1 MIWLTWRQH
10 RLEGLIAAL
19 LVVVV
24 AGLVGSLVVAA
35 QPLLEQIKHVCPI
48 VVDDSCGRALTA
60 FNARFGMFQQP
71 LNLAFVVLP
80 ALSGMFIGA
89 PLLARE
95 FEQGTDEM
103 VWTQGITR
111 RKWLFIKVAILGSAT
126 IAMAGILA
134 VAGHEWST
142 AVPADSYNQWFA
154 FDVQGPE
161 FVAYALFSFALGVA
175 AGAAIGRTVPA
186 MAVVLV
192 GFLAVRAAIELFVRR
207 NFIPPVESELAGP
220 RPAAAPASA
229 GGWRSR
235 RNAVGDAAAS
245 GGSQTSDQA
254 NSAFSR
260 RKSKVAS
267 TASFSN
273 CSTLDGSAALSAPPN
288 LTMSI
293 NLPGREVAGNYL
305 TSQLPIV
312 LRATRSRKRWD
323 RRAPPMTQV
332 RGARPHSRHS

>member
-35 QPLLEQIKHVCPI
+35 QPLLDQIKHVCPI
-48 VVDDSCGRALTA
+48 VVDDSCGQALTA

-220 RPAAAPASA
+220 LFSGQGQAWLIGNQLPVDTHGNSISSDQFNQITDACLHPASGVVPGNFNLQGCWHDHGIKVLQTYQPA
-229 GGWRSR
+229 ERFPLFQGIETAIFVIAAIALFGF
-235 RNAVGDAAAS
+235 AVWLV
-245 GGSQTSDQA
+245 
-254 NSAFSR
+254 R
-260 RKSKVAS
+260 
-267 TASFSN
+267 
-273 CSTLDGSAALSAPPN
+273 
-288 LTMSI
+288 
-293 NLPGREVAGNYL
+293 
-305 TSQLPIV
+305 
-312 LRATRSRKRWD
+312 
-323 RRAPPMTQV
+323 RRA
-332 RGARPHSRHS
+332 

>member
-10 RLEGLIAAL
+10 RLEGLITAL
-19 LVVVV
+19 IVVVI
-24 AGLVGSLVVAA
+24 AALVGSLVVAA
-35 QPLLEQIKHVCPI
+35 QPLLDEIKHACPI

-71 LNLAFVVLP
+71 LYLAFLVLP
-80 ALSGMFIGA
+80 VLSGMFIGA

-111 RKWLFIKVAILGSAT
+111 RKWLFIKLAILGTAT

-134 VAGHEWST
+134 VAGLEWST
-142 AVPADSYNQWFA
+142 AVPDNSYSQWFA

-192 GFLAVRAAIELFVRR
+192 GFIVVRAAIGGFARR
-207 NFIPPVESELAGP
+207 NFLPPVESEVTGP
-220 RPAAAPASA
+220 LLSGQGQAWLMGNQLPVDMHGNSISA
-229 GGWRSR
+229 DQFDQIT
-235 RNAVGDAAAS
+235 NACLHPTTGV
-245 GGSQTSDQA
+245 
-254 NSAFSR
+254 
-260 RKSKVAS
+260 
-267 TASFSN
+267 
-273 CSTLDGSAALSAPPN
+273 
-288 LTMSI
+288 
-293 NLPGREVAGNYL
+293 LPGNFDMQACWHDHGIR
-305 TSQLPIV
+305 V
-312 LRATRSRKRWD
+312 LQTYQPAERFPLFQGIETAIFVLAAIALLGLAVWLVR
-323 RRAPPMTQV
+323 RRA
-332 RGARPHSRHS
+332 

>member
-10 RLEGLIAAL
+10 RLEGLITAL
-19 LVVVV
+19 LVVVI
-24 AGLVGSLVVAA
+24 AGLVGTLVVAA
-35 QPLLEQIKHVCPI
+35 QPLLDQMKHACPI
-48 VVDDSCGRALTA
+48 VVDDSCGRALMA
-60 FNARFGMFQQP
+60 FNARFGMYQQP

-95 FEQGTDEM
+95 FEQGTHEM

-142 AVPADSYNQWFA
+142 AVPDDSYHQWFA

-186 MAVVLV
+186 MASVLV
-192 GFLAVRAAIELFVRR
+192 GFLAVRAAIELFARG
-207 NFIPPVESELAGP
+207 NFLPPVTTEVSGSLISGQGQAWLMGNQ
-220 RPAAAPASA
+220 RPVDLHGNSISSNQFDQITNACLHPAS
-229 GGWRSR
+229 G
-235 RNAVGDAAAS
+235 V
-245 GGSQTSDQA
+245 
-254 NSAFSR
+254 
-260 RKSKVAS
+260 
-267 TASFSN
+267 
-273 CSTLDGSAALSAPPN
+273 
-288 LTMSI
+288 
-293 NLPGREVAGNYL
+293 LPGNFNLQGCWHDHGVKVLQTYQPAGRFPL
-305 TSQLPIV
+305 FQGIEAAIFVIAAIALLGFAAWL
-312 LRATRSRKRWD
+312 LR
-323 RRAPPMTQV
+323 RRA
-332 RGARPHSRHS
+332 